1 MLLNTATGPVA
12 KLYMSIMEDVI
23 ESMRELILEEG
34 LEDRVLDELKQ
45 VWESKVVQSKALE
58 DFRTNGTHSKFV
70 LQLPANYN
78 HPDRRPRVGIP
89 ASQSAHHFPLK
100 KGSETLATFS
110 LPPGLSYP
118 VQIPAGV
125 TLQTASGQL
134 YKVNVPVVVTQGP
147 AGSNPFSQ
155 TTQKIIE
162 WREPCVSQPAVVPPV
177 VNTIPSKEVAP
188 PLVPPPPPPPSH
200 PQPPAP
206 QKTLTL
212 NPGQEN
218 MAPQHSQVPLAEN
231 LHSQLSQQKQP
242 EMIVEGGNEPGQE
255 PGNTGAAELT
265 STTFPHGFLSLQT
278 ETLETLAQAPAG
290 SFSKDI
296 DDILKEVIEDEI
308 NKAVSEPEFA
318 NYPTLSDIVQL
329 DGPVDN
335 SDIEAEDEVPLEDND
350 FLGMINAEAMKA
362 LQEVDGSSDGDSSS
376 SSSDSDGV
384 DELADV
390 VEEDPL
396 NSGDDVIEQD
406 IPDLFDTDNVIVCQY
421 DKIHRSKNRWKF
433 HLKDGVMCYGGRDYV
448 FSKAV
453 GEAEW

>member
-70 LQLPANYN
+70 LQLPDNYS

-188 PLVPPPPPPPSH
+188 PLVPPPPPPPASH

-231 LHSQLSQQKQP
+231 LRSQLSQQKQP

-255 PGNTGAAELT
+255 P
-265 STTFPHGFLSLQT
+265 
-278 ETLETLAQAPAG
+278 
-290 SFSKDI
+290 
-296 DDILKEVIEDEI
+296 
-308 NKAVSEPEFA
+308 
-318 NYPTLSDIVQL
+318 DIVQL

-362 LQEVDGSSDGDSSS
+362 LQEVDGSSAGDSSS